1 MARKRTAA
9 TTWRNR
15 IVKHGE
21 QPADQFLANPDNW
34 RIHPAGQQEALR
46 RVIGVEVGWVQSVI
60 VNMRTSSKWP
70 PGQRNVETMLD
81 GHERVQLALRKDD
94 KEPVPTVWVDLDPDE
109 ERLVL
114 ATFDPIGQ
122 LAVED
127 HGKLGELEGI
137 LQERHSDLLDLVA
150 TGVLPD
156 GDGVPPKKKAK
167 GLRHTVHA
175 CTCCADGKCKDPEC
189 GCFREQEP

>member
-1 MARKRTAA
+1 MAKRRAA
-9 TTWRNR
+9 APAQWRNR
-15 IVKHGE
+15 IVKHGM
-21 QPADQFLANPDNW
+21 QAADQFLANPDNW

-46 RVIGVEVGWVQSVI
+46 RIIGVEVGWVQSVI
-60 VNMRTSSKWP
+60 VNMRTSKKWP
-70 PGQRNVETMLD
+70 AGQRNVETMLD

-127 HGKLGELEGI
+127 RDKLGELEGI

-150 TGVLPD
+150 TGVMP
-156 GDGVPPKKKAK
+156 GDGGPPKKAK

-175 CTCCADGKCKDPEC
+175 CTCCADGKCTDPDC
-189 GCFREQEP
+189 GCYREAPE